1 MIVTHHTGVST
12 SRISAETSSMM
23 GQRANV
29 HGNFPAEI
37 STVIDSQETI
47 TSDKTFVAFFSCF
60 LKQETTINFALAP
73 LFTQTSTFIHTL
85 TSVWTFTLALALA
98 LAFTLASAFTI
109 TFRNLR
115 DIIFC

>member
-60 LKQETTINFALAP
+60 LKQKTAINFALAP

-85 TSVWTFTLALALA
+85 TSVWTFTLT